1 MRPRGGSR
9 SVSGLYS
16 RGAIRCAPLSD
27 IGGPR
32 NKTKRSIL
40 SLMLVRTTFA
50 LSACHTMAGVGE
62 DVQEVGEEVEETAE
76 GR

>member
-1 MRPRGGSR
+1 M
-9 SVSGLYS
+9 
-16 RGAIRCAPLSD
+16 
-27 IGGPR
+27 
-32 NKTKRSIL
+32 KRSLL
-40 SLMLVRTTFA
+40 SLMLVLSTLA